1 MSQQQ
6 CIQRQSINKSLA
18 PFTGASAMQLN
29 DPAGTRQGLS
39 YIFIFVCV
47 RARVCGYVS
56 NFSIFLSYFT
66 LGNEN

>member
-1 MSQQQ
+1 
-6 CIQRQSINKSLA
+6 
-18 PFTGASAMQLN
+18 MQLN